1 MREICIDNRRIGPG
15 QPCYII
21 AEAGVNHN
29 GDFDKALRLVDIA
42 ANAGADAVKFQTFI
56 AENVVSP
63 GAPKAEYQ
71 KAAVKQDESQ
81 LEMVKKYEL
90 SFEEFI
96 SINDYCKKK
105 EILFLSTPFDF
116 QSADFLVGLK
126 IQAIKVASGEITN
139 FPFLAHLASQGIPLV
154 ISTGMANFEEVEKAV
169 KIVEDS
175 GNFDYCLLHCVSSYP
190 AAPEDVNLRAMD
202 TLRSAFDVP
211 VGFSDHTLG
220 IEVPIAAVAL
230 GANIIEKHFTLDHE
244 LPGPDH
250 RASLEPDELIKMVTG
265 IRKVESAIGNGV
277 KQPVKSEI
285 EIASVARKSLVAAMD
300 LKKGT
305 ILEVDNI
312 SIKRPG
318 TGLPPSSLDLI
329 LGRRVIE
336 DIKMGTLISMDSIE

>member
-1 MREICIDNRRIGPG
+1 M
-15 QPCYII
+15 
-21 AEAGVNHN
+21 
-29 GDFDKALRLVDIA
+29 
-42 ANAGADAVKFQTFI
+42 
-56 AENVVSP
+56 
-63 GAPKAEYQ
+63 
-71 KAAVKQDESQ
+71 
-81 LEMVKKYEL
+81 
-90 SFEEFI
+90 
-96 SINDYCKKK
+96 
-105 EILFLSTPFDF
+105 
-116 QSADFLVGLK
+116 
-126 IQAIKVASGEITN
+126 
-139 FPFLAHLASQGIPLV
+139 
-154 ISTGMANFEEVEKAV
+154 
-169 KIVEDS
+169 
-175 GNFDYCLLHCVSSYP
+175 
-190 AAPEDVNLRAMD
+190 RAMD

-244 LPGPDH
+244 LPGTNH
-250 RASLEPDELIKMVTG
+250 SASLEPDDLIKMVTG